1 MGRAEHGG
9 VGEAPRSTFEDAER
23 GLVFG
28 RLTLD
33 GTIRGRST
41 SAAAG
46 CTTTSTSRS
55 SSTGRRRP
63 RGRSTPRRR
72 SDPHGVT
79 QRRRFRAE
87 GRRLTDISDE
97 SLDGSAV
104 EGAGVSDFLLEELE
118 RRRDVRMRDI
128 VATIQSDQ
136 YRLITAEPEGALVV
150 QGGPGTGKT
159 AVGLHRASWLLYT
172 HRERLRRVLV
182 VGPNPTFMDYVS
194 HVLPTLGEEAVE
206 QRAVTE
212 LVDGIEAG
220 REEEPDVARLK
231 GDPRLREVV
240 RARSRSRSCRRRRS
254 SCAGRRHLRPCG
266 SGTSLR
272 CSRRRW
278 SRRRSAL
285 ARERFRMAVL
295 RRFYE
300 RYGEL
305 FGPRALRSFDEL
317 ERALRRGGF
326 LTRWLDRVLPLPQ
339 PEKLVSRLLTSPAAL
354 EAASEDVLDAD
365 ERKLLLRDRPRR
377 MSDLR
382 WSDQDVPLLD
392 EARTLLAGA
401 PRSYGHVIVDEAQDL
416 SPMQLL
422 AISRRAVDGSLTIL
436 GDVAQAT
443 GPVVY
448 RRWQELE
455 PYLPDEAEMEIEE
468 LRHAYRVPAE
478 IMDFALP
485 LLDRIAPEVEPPLA
499 YRKGGDPPRL
509 VQVGEEELLERA
521 LREAVAL
528 EDLDGLLA
536 VIVPRSLS
544 APRRVPVPDPH
555 PAAGE
560 GPRVRPRRRGR
571 AGSRRGRRRPRPAR
585 ALRRA
590 HAADEDARRRP
601 RAAVARRPRLGRQQA
616 VAVAPHAALVPE
628 RDEVEVRAHPQVA
641 LQLLPLPEVLLVRAA
656 LDGLARRDRV
666 ELEELEDPAQHARR
680 VADELLVGEDVHA
693 LELLAVGLEERVA
706 AEPVLEHPVV
716 AARPAPPRGRDRD
729 GNRMADDDDER
740 RAGKAPARSGFSAGS
755 AATSR
760 AAPAGRD
767 PSAATTPRTAS
778 ARSPAR

>member
-1 MGRAEHGG
+1 MAHPELAAEQAYVDRAYEQLDSMRST
-9 VGEAPRSTFEDAER
+9 VARTQEAMATEWAALNMEAWAKRRMRTFEDAER

-33 GTIRGRST
+33 GSPRPLYV
-41 SAAAG
+41 
-46 CTTTSTSRS
+46 
-55 SSTGRRRP
+55 GRRWVHDDEHESLVVNWQAPAARP
-63 RGRSTPRRR
+63 FYTATPAE
-72 SDPHGVT
+72 PHGVQ

-87 GRRLTDISDE
+87 GRRLLDISDE

-104 EGAGVSDFLLEELE
+104 EGANVSDFLLEELD

-136 YRLITAEPEGALVV
+136 YRLITADPDGALVV

-212 LVDGIEAG
+212 LVDGIEVG
-220 REEEPDVARLK
+220 REEEPDIARLK

-240 RARSRSRSCRRRRS
+240 ARAVEVAVVPAPEELVTLVDGVYVRVRERDVAELLEEALE
-254 SCAGRRHLRPCG
+254 AGSPLG
-266 SGTSLR
+266 
-272 CSRRRW
+272 
-278 SRRRSAL
+278 L

-317 ERALRRGGF
+317 DRALRRGGF
-326 LTRWLDRVLPLPQ
+326 LTRWLDHVLPLPQ
-339 PEKLVSRLLTSPAAL
+339 PAKLVSRLLTSPAAL
-354 EAASEDVLDAD
+354 EAASGGVLDDD

-377 MSDLR
+377 MSELR

-392 EARTLLAGA
+392 EARALLDGA
-401 PRSYGHVIVDEAQDL
+401 PRTYGHVIVDEAQDL

-422 AISRRAVDGSLTIL
+422 AISRRAIDGSLTIL

-455 PYLPDEAEMEIEE
+455 PYLPDESELSIEE

-509 VQVGEEELLERA
+509 VQVAEDEVLERA

-536 VIVPRSLS
+536 VIVPRSFS
-544 APRRVPVPDPH
+544 VEDSFPFPIMTPRQAKGLEFDHVVVVE
-555 PAAGE
+555 PAAIADDGD
-560 GPRVRPRRRGR
+560 RG
-571 AGSRRGRRRPRPAR
+571 
-585 ALRRA
+585 LR
-590 HAADEDARRRP
+590 E
-601 RAAVARRPRLGRQQA
+601 LY
-616 VAVAPHAALVPE
+616 
-628 RDEVEVRAHPQVA
+628 VA
-641 LQLLPLPEVLLVRAA
+641 LTRPTKTLVVVHARPLPEPL
-656 LDGLARRDRV
+656 
-666 ELEELEDPAQHARR
+666 
-680 VADELLVGEDVHA
+680 
-693 LELLAVGLEERVA
+693 
-706 AEPVLEHPVV
+706 
-716 AARPAPPRGRDRD
+716 
-729 GNRMADDDDER
+729 
-740 RAGKAPARSGFSAGS
+740 GS
-755 AATSR
+755 
-760 AAPAGRD
+760 
-767 PSAATTPRTAS
+767 
-778 ARSPAR
+778 

>member
-1 MGRAEHGG
+1 MTHPELAAEQAY
-9 VGEAPRSTFEDAER
+9 VDNAYDQLDRMRSTVARTQEAMATEWAALNMEAWVKRRMRTFEDAER

-28 RLTLD
+28 RLTLAASTGGKAAAARQEDPAAEGGGGD
-33 GTIRGRST
+33 GTPRPLYV
-41 SAAAG
+41 
-46 CTTTSTSRS
+46 
-55 SSTGRRRP
+55 GRRWVHDDRHESLVVNWQAPAARP
-63 RGRSTPRRR
+63 FYTATPQE
-72 SDPHGVT
+72 PHGVQ

-87 GRRLTDISDE
+87 GRRLIDISDE

-104 EGAGVSDFLLEELE
+104 EGASVSDFLLEELE

-212 LVDGIEAG
+212 LVDGIEVG

-240 RARSRSRSCRRRRS
+240 ARALELAVVPAPEELYARIDGIYVRVRERDVAALLEEALE
-254 SCAGRRHLRPCG
+254 AGDPLG
-266 SGTSLR
+266 
-272 CSRRRW
+272 
-278 SRRRSAL
+278 L
-285 ARERFRMAVL
+285 ARDRFRMAVL

-305 FGPRALRSFDEL
+305 LGPQAFRSFDEL
-317 ERALRRGGF
+317 ERALRKGGF
-326 LTRWLDRVLPLPQ
+326 LTRWLERVLPLPQ

-354 EAASEDVLDAD
+354 KAAAEDVLEDD

-377 MSDLR
+377 RSDLC

-392 EARTLLAGA
+392 EARALIAGA
-401 PRSYGHVIVDEAQDL
+401 PRAYGHVIVDEAQDL

-422 AISRRAVDGSLTIL
+422 AISRRAIDGSLTIL

-455 PYLPDEAEMEIEE
+455 PYLPDEAELEIEE

-499 YRKGGDPPRL
+499 YRRGGDPPRL
-509 VQVGEEELLERA
+509 VRVGEEELMERA

-536 VIVPRSLS
+536 VIVPRSFAIDDTFPFPILT
-544 APRRVPVPDPH
+544 PRRAKGLEFDHVVVVEP
-555 PAAGE
+555 
-560 GPRVRPRRRGR
+560 
-571 AGSRRGRRRPRPAR
+571 
-585 ALRRA
+585 
-590 HAADEDARRRP
+590 
-601 RAAVARRPRLGRQQA
+601 AAVADDGDRGLRELY
-616 VAVAPHAALVPE
+616 
-628 RDEVEVRAHPQVA
+628 VA
-641 LQLLPLPEVLLVRAA
+641 LTRPTKTLVVVHARPLP
-656 LDGLARRDRV
+656 DGLA
-666 ELEELEDPAQHARR
+666 
-680 VADELLVGEDVHA
+680 VA
-693 LELLAVGLEERVA
+693 
-706 AEPVLEHPVV
+706 
-716 AARPAPPRGRDRD
+716 
-729 GNRMADDDDER
+729 
-740 RAGKAPARSGFSAGS
+740 
-755 AATSR
+755 
-760 AAPAGRD
+760 
-767 PSAATTPRTAS
+767 
-778 ARSPAR
+778 

>member
-1 MGRAEHGG
+1 VNHPELAAEQAYVDRAYDQLDHMRST
-9 VGEAPRSTFEDAER
+9 VARTQEAMATEWAALNMEAWVKRRMRTFEDAER

-33 GTIRGRST
+33 GTPRPLYV
-41 SAAAG
+41 
-46 CTTTSTSRS
+46 
-55 SSTGRRRP
+55 GRRWVHDEEHESLVVNWQAPAARP
-63 RGRSTPRRR
+63 FYTATPQT
-72 SDPHGVT
+72 PHGVQ
-79 QRRRFRAE
+79 QRRRFRSE

-104 EGAGVSDFLLEELE
+104 EGASVSDFLLEELE

-212 LVDGIEAG
+212 LLDGIEAV

-240 RARSRSRSCRRRRS
+240 ARAVEIAVVPVPEELYTLVDGVYIRVRERDVAALLEEALA
-254 SCAGRRHLRPCG
+254 AGTPLG
-266 SGTSLR
+266 
-272 CSRRRW
+272 
-278 SRRRSAL
+278 L

-305 FGPRALRSFDEL
+305 LGPRALRSFDEL

-354 EAASEDVLDAD
+354 EAASEGVLDGD

-422 AISRRAVDGSLTIL
+422 AVSRRAVDGSLTIL

-448 RRWQELE
+448 RRWQELQ
-455 PYLPDEAEMEIEE
+455 PYLPEEAQMEIEE

-499 YRKGGDPPRL
+499 YRRGGDPPLL
-509 VQVGEEELLERA
+509 VRVEEGDLLPAA
-521 LREAVAL
+521 LREVAAL
-528 EDLDGLLA
+528 ADLDGLLA
-536 VIVPRSLS
+536 VIVPRAFAGDL
-544 APRRVPVPDPH
+544 PRGELFDEISVPVLTPRQAKGLEFDH
-555 PAAGE
+555 VVVVEPAAVTDDGD
-560 GPRVRPRRRGR
+560 RG
-571 AGSRRGRRRPRPAR
+571 
-585 ALRRA
+585 LR
-590 HAADEDARRRP
+590 E
-601 RAAVARRPRLGRQQA
+601 LY
-616 VAVAPHAALVPE
+616 
-628 RDEVEVRAHPQVA
+628 VA
-641 LQLLPLPEVLLVRAA
+641 LTRPTKTLVVVHARPLPEPL
-656 LDGLARRDRV
+656 
-666 ELEELEDPAQHARR
+666 
-680 VADELLVGEDVHA
+680 
-693 LELLAVGLEERVA
+693 
-706 AEPVLEHPVV
+706 
-716 AARPAPPRGRDRD
+716 GR
-729 GNRMADDDDER
+729 
-740 RAGKAPARSGFSAGS
+740 
-755 AATSR
+755 
-760 AAPAGRD
+760 
-767 PSAATTPRTAS
+767 
-778 ARSPAR
+778 